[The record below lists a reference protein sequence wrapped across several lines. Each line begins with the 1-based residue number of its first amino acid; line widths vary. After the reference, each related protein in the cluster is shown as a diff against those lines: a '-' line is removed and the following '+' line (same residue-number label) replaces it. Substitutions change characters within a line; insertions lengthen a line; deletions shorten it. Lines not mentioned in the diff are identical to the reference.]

1 MKTIIKPKR
10 KRHIKELE
18 LYTLKLSQCPRQ
30 YNLQRWLCTSLLFVQ
45 ECILYTL
52 RLIGPQKMGPFSV
65 TGIFEPAPYLRKFLW
80 LTSFKTLLSLGSS
93 SSSLFLSSA
102 SSSTWRHFWNTM
114 WTEAGT
120 SASPSLGA
128 SWKSLEKIQPR
139 TNFRFCHPCAPH
151 HRTSSGPDQ

>member
-80 LTSFKTLLSLGSS
+80 LTSFKTLLSWGS
-93 SSSLFLSSA
+93 SSSLFLLSP
-102 SSSTWRHFWNTM
+102 WRRFLNTM
-114 WTEAGT
+114 WTGVGT

-128 SWKSLEKIQPR
+128 SWKSLEKTQPR
-139 TNFRFCHPCAPH
+139 MNFRFCHPCAPH
-151 HRTSSGPDQ
+151 RRTSSGPHQ